1 MDRHPDR
8 MQSDRTLTLPRQM
21 LISLLQNA
29 LWGTP
34 LLGETFEKAT
44 AEDWEESKILA
55 RRGGVSALVFLAAL
69 QLPEGLRPSLQV
81 KLKWALE
88 TENSIERFGHQE
100 KTALGLSAFFQQAGI
115 RMMILKGLG
124 VARYYPRP
132 ELRECGDIDIWLFGQ
147 GEKGDRLITDSGR
160 DVDTSNPKHS
170 VFSFD
175 GVLIENHHTFLD
187 EVLYATDRRLDKVLA
202 RILEK
207 QACSHSGEGA
217 VGIYF
222 PPADFNALFLIRHA
236 AMHFTGGISLRHAT
250 DWTVFL
256 EREADNIDR
265 EKVNRILRREK
276 LDKFAGILTAI
287 ACNYLGLSPEK
298 AINPYGSY
306 REEAGKTL
314 ADMMREQ
321 PVCKSR
327 NPLSILAFKARRF
340 SDTQWRY
347 RIVYGR
353 FSFPARVWISVKAH
367 ILHPETILK
376 TK

>member
-1 MDRHPDR
+1 MDRYPER
-8 MQSDRTLTLPRQM
+8 MQSDRVLTLPRQM
-21 LISLLQNA
+21 LIPLLQNA
-29 LWGTP
+29 LWGIP
-34 LLGETFEKAT
+34 LPGETFEKAT
-44 AEDWEESKILA
+44 AEDWEETKILA
-55 RRGGVSALVFLAAL
+55 RRGGVSALVFQAAL

-100 KTALGLSAFFQQAGI
+100 KTASELSAFFYKAGI

-124 VARYYPRP
+124 IARYYPRP

-147 GEKGDRLITDSGR
+147 GEKGDRLITGSGR

-175 GVLIENHHTFLD
+175 RILIENHRTFLD
-187 EVLYATDRRLDKVLA
+187 ETLYRTDRRLDKVLT
-202 RILEK
+202 RILEE
-207 QACSHSGEGA
+207 QVCSHSGKEA
-217 VGIYF
+217 AKIYF
-222 PPADFNALFLIRHA
+222 PPADFNVLFLIRHA
-236 AMHFTGGISLRHAT
+236 AMHFTGGISLRHVT
-250 DWTVFL
+250 DWAVFL
-256 EREADNIDR
+256 DREAGNINR

-298 AINPYGSY
+298 AIIPCESYG
-306 REEAGKTL
+306 EEANKTMS
-314 ADMMREQ
+314 DMMREQ
-321 PVCKSR
+321 PAHKSR
-327 NPLSILAFKARRF
+327 NPLSILAFKVRHF
-340 SDTQWRY
+340 TDTQWRY

-353 FSFPARVWISVKAH
+353 FSFPGRVWMSVKAH
-367 ILHPETILK
+367 ILRPGTILK